1 VKILYFGGKFM
12 DEKKYVQKLLEISKN
27 YNLDRMR
34 NVNYNE
40 EYHPF
45 EGSPKR
51 HPSNENILILIANPF
66 EENKQF
72 FEFHMDT
79 IGAIEEIGTL
89 TSENSQSAYLIRVWV
104 KKDTMAVKSETFT
117 V

>member
-1 VKILYFGGKFM
+1 MEG
-12 DEKKYVQKLLEISKN
+12 KKYVQKLLEISKN
-27 YNLDRMR
+27 YNIDRTR
-34 NVNYNE
+34 NINYNE
-40 EYHPF
+40 EYFPF

-79 IGAIEEIGTL
+79 ISAIEEIGTL
-89 TSENSQSAYLIRVWV
+89 TSDDCQSAYQIRVWV
-104 KKDTMAVKSETFT
+104 KKGTMAVRSETFR